1 MSRYLLQRRHLT
13 PPFMSGLAR
22 EVDQLQDSVQRMF
35 ESPLAFP
42 PATFPRLQ
50 PLGWVPPLDIHETE
64 QSIVMTVELPGLER
78 QDVTI
83 EIDDDDVFTLRG
95 EKRAEHLE
103 GDEKEQVLLEE
114 RSYGSF
120 ERSFSLPPTVNVD
133 KAVAHFEKGVLTV
146 MLPKT
151 ESVKARGREIDI
163 EVK

>member
-1 MSRYLLQRRHLT
+1 MSRYLLQRRNLT

-35 ESPLAFP
+35 DSPLGFP
-42 PATFPRLQ
+42 PASIPRLQ
-50 PLGWVPPLDIHETE
+50 ALAWVPPLEIHETE

-78 QDVTI
+78 EDVKL
-83 EIDDDDVFTLRG
+83 EIDDDVFTLRG
-95 EKRAEHLE
+95 EKRADHLE
-103 GDEKEQVLLEE
+103 GDEKKEFLVEE

-133 KAVAHFEKGVLTV
+133 KVVAHFEKGVLTV

-151 ESVKARGREIDI
+151 ESAKARGREIEI
-163 EVK
+163 EAR